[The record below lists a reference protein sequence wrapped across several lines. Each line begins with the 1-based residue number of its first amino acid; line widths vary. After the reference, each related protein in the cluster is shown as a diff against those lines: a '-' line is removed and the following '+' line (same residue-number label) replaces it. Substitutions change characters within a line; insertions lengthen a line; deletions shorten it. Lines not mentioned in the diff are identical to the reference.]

1 LLYIIMRHPIPN
13 KLLASLFFFSI
24 ILSFGPISALSD
36 TSDTLDNR
44 GNDFIIAFLPND
56 LIGDSPTVELHL
68 TAEASTEVTIHYP
81 VNSPTFEES
90 VDVNPGEITVV
101 ELPASAAQGWPKEE
115 VANNAVRLF
124 AEKDFIAYMAN
135 RKQFS
140 SDASVALPVE
150 SLGTQYIVMTYDPL
164 IFLGFFTPSHFVVTA
179 VEDDTTV
186 TITPSVDTEEGH
198 LAGEPFE
205 VSLNRGEGYMVRQ
218 AESEWNGG
226 LTGSQVSADGPI
238 GVTNGN
244 DCTFVPPE
252 TPWCDTIF
260 EVAQPVHTWGNEIP
274 VVNLPNRPSG
284 SVYRILAS
292 EDNTTLKKN
301 GTEIGVLNKG
311 QFYETDS
318 LPGAHL
324 FSANKPIFVVQF
336 MTGSVSPGAILG
348 DPSMG
353 NMVPAE
359 QYLEG
364 YTFSTV
370 GGDQFDQHW
379 LTIIA
384 QNDDV
389 GAVEL
394 NGAPIDAGEF
404 SSISNTTLSYARLML
419 EQGTHTTSSTLPHG
433 ITVQGYA
440 SEDSYLYPGGVQLAI
455 INPSADMVPLCES
468 FDLSPLQFELDN
480 LAYQQRALVRRITRA
495 FVRRSQGSG
504 QEFRARRTRRN
515 LREQA
520 NELYEQNWINA
531 WSMPSTI
538 LQCEQSPLCV
548 EASTATSMAAYNENV
563 HELFRLTRVTNRRMR
578 RFISSRAP
586 VLMRRSRTLR
596 DAALQSSEA
605 MPLTYDTCEVE
616 PNLNAL

>member
-1 LLYIIMRHPIPN
+1 MRHSIQN
-13 KLLASLFFFSI
+13 KLLASLFLVGIIFS
-24 ILSFGPISALSD
+24 LGPISALSE
-36 TSDTLDNR
+36 TLDNR

-56 LIGDSPTVELHL
+56 LIEDPPTVELHL

-101 ELPASAAQGWPKEE
+101 DLPASAAQDWPKEE
-115 VANNAVRLF
+115 VANNAIRLF

-135 RKQFS
+135 RKTFS

-150 SLGTQYIVMTYDPL
+150 SLGTEYIVMTYEPL
-164 IFLGFFTPSHFVVTA
+164 LFLGFFTPSQFVVTA

-186 TITPSVDTEEGH
+186 TITPSVDTEEGQ

-205 VSLNRGEGYMVRQ
+205 VLLNRGEGYMVRQ
-218 AESEWNGG
+218 IESDEWDGG
-226 LTGSQVSADGPI
+226 LTGSEVSADRPV

-244 DCTFVPPE
+244 ECTFVPPE
-252 TPWCDTIF
+252 TPWCDTVF

-284 SVYRILAS
+284 SIYRILAS
-292 EDNTTLKKN
+292 EDNTTLKRN
-301 GTEIGVLNKG
+301 GAEIGVLNRG

-318 LPGAHL
+318 LAGAHL
-324 FSANKPIFVVQF
+324 FSADKPIFVVQF

-348 DPSMG
+348 DPAMG

-370 GGDQFDQHW
+370 GGDQFVQHW

-389 GAVEL
+389 GTIEL
-394 NGAPIDAGEF
+394 NGVPIDGGEF
-404 SSISNTTLSYARLML
+404 TPITDTTLSFARLRL
-419 EQGTHTTSSTLPHG
+419 EQGTYTTSSLHPHG

-455 INPSADMVPLCES
+455 INPSADMVPQCDS
-468 FDLSPLQFELDN
+468 FDLSPLQFELDD
-480 LAYQQRALVRRITRA
+480 LAYRQRALVRRITRA
-495 FVRRSQGSG
+495 FFLRSQGTG
-504 QEFRARRTRRN
+504 HEFRARRTRRN
-515 LREQA
+515 LRRQA
-520 NELYEQNWINA
+520 NELYEQNWIHA
-531 WSMPSTI
+531 WSMPGTA
-538 LQCEQSPLCV
+538 LQCEPSPLCV
-548 EASTATSMAAYNENV
+548 EVSTASSMAAYNENV
-563 HELFRLTRVTNRRMR
+563 HELFNLTRVTNRRMR

-586 VLMRRSRTLR
+586 VLMRRSRALR
-596 DAALQSSEA
+596 NAALQSSEA
-605 MPLTYDTCEVE
+605 MPLTFDTCEVE
-616 PNLNAL
+616 PNLEVL